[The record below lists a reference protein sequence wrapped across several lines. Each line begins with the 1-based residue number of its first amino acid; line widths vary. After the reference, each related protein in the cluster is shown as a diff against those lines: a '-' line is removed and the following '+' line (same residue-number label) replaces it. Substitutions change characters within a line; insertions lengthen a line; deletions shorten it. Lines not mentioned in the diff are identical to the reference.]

1 MPNRTMP
8 LLLLLFVAA
17 VFNGSACCG
26 QALRVATYNLNW
38 GNRQGDQLLDAIA
51 ASKADILCLQE
62 TTLQSARF
70 LCARLSDSY
79 PHFRASGHEGRY
91 FAERFAFLSKQ
102 PLAELQY
109 EPPTVGLFGFYSASI
124 SWHGTEARLV
134 NVHLTPFVIPRDSGL
149 LGVMN
154 AILSTE
160 RKHALEIAAIAK
172 TIDPSTPTIILG
184 DFNSLSAF
192 SARRHLAEL
201 GFVDSYGSIYEDA
214 EEHPTWRW
222 PTRPVPLSLRIDFIF
237 HTGHFKTVES
247 TIIQRAGSDHSLVVS
262 VLKLLEQTRRAPA
275 RETRGRFRD

>member
-1 MPNRTMP
+1 MGR
-8 LLLLLFVAA
+8 LA
-17 VFNGSACCG
+17 VVRPCAWQPTILTRETARVTSCWMRLPPRKPTSSACRRPHFNPNVFSVHVFPILIRIS
-26 QALRVATYNLNW
+26 A
-38 GNRQGDQLLDAIA
+38 RQGMKGDT
-51 ASKADILCLQE
+51 SP
-62 TTLQSARF
+62 
-70 LCARLSDSY
+70 SDS
-79 PHFRASGHEGRY
+79 R
-91 FAERFAFLSKQ
+91 FLSKQ
-102 PLAELQY
+102 PLAKLQY

-192 SARRHLAEL
+192 SAPRHLAEL

-262 VLKLLEQTRRAPA
+262 VLKLLEQTRRAL
-275 RETRGRFRD
+275 REKLVAAFGTEEGDEILWRVGVGH